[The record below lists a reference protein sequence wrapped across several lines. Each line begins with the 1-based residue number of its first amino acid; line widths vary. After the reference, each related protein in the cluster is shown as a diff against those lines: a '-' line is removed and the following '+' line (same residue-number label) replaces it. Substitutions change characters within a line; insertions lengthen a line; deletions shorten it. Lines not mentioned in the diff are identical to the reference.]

1 MIIVSRKFI
10 PLFRRSTMI
19 KRVLVFLCVAFLI
32 NASDSGSA
40 SHVSQAAPHDSDSDD
55 DAHKRIGVLAS
66 DAEKRAFGTFFQLTG
81 ERAASLTREDIFLT
95 LACLGLEEL
104 EKKVPAPQQTSGT
117 EIDGQ
122 KRKSI
127 SPRQALEGASAARAL
142 LATLVGQCPR
152 DFFPGKSNVA
162 LMQENIAARNQ
173 FYRKIP
179 IAERI
184 ENLKHMCER
193 ITSCAHDVASG
204 NVNSDSLGTNHP
216 FVFSETPWEFVE
228 NVNSFLERCFSE
240 YYLERVDK
248 QCERIRQET
257 LGLRSRLQQAIAL
270 QNQHGAYFAALPM
283 TPDENGFLQAVQE
296 SRASSAL
303 AMHTM
308 YLAAMRRLVAKQQKL
323 GGKALVNEQGLVYAD
338 KRQALPIYHYNTLTD
353 RLWYRTSN
361 LLKDE
366 EGIDVY
372 AEQDI
377 AFINVTYIP
386 TVLARSACGHY
397 SQFLSGSDSQLTA
410 EEREGVALLRQ
421 LQGRTSISAPAPDAS
436 GAEGAG
442 VGSPAA
448 GASGDDNV

>member
-1 MIIVSRKFI
+1 MIIISRKFT
-10 PLFRRSTMI
+10 PLFRRPTMI
-19 KRVLVFLCVAFLI
+19 KRVLVFLCIAFLI

-40 SHVSQAAPHDSDSDD
+40 SHAMPLTPHDSDSDD

-81 ERAASLTREDIFLT
+81 ERAASLTRENIFLT
-95 LACLGLEEL
+95 LAYLGLEEL
-104 EKKVPAPQQTSGT
+104 GENLPEPQQTSGT

-122 KRKSI
+122 QRQSI
-127 SPRQALEGASAARAL
+127 SPRQALEGASAARDL
-142 LATLVGQCPR
+142 LAALVGQCPR
-152 DFFPGKSNVA
+152 EFFPGKRTVI
-162 LMQENIAARNQ
+162 LMEGNIAAREK
-173 FYRKIP
+173 FYRKIS
-179 IAERI
+179 ITARTA
-184 ENLKHMCER
+184 NLKDMCAR
-193 ITSCAHDVASG
+193 IQALAHDVASG
-204 NVNSDSLGTNHP
+204 NVNSDLLGMNHP
-216 FVFSETPWEFVE
+216 FVRRDIDWEFVK
-228 NVNSFLERCFSE
+228 NVNSFLEICFPE
-240 YYLERVDK
+240 YYMERADK
-248 QCERIRQET
+248 QCERIRRET
-257 LGLRSRLQQAIAL
+257 LSLRDTLQQAIAL

-296 SRASSAL
+296 SRVSSAL

-338 KRQALPIYHYNTLTD
+338 QGWTLPIYRYNTLTD
-353 RLWYRTSN
+353 RLWYRKSN

-372 AEQDI
+372 ADWDI
-377 AFINVTYIP
+377 TFINVTYIP
-386 TVLARSACGHY
+386 TALARSACSHY

-410 EEREGVALLRQ
+410 EERAGVALLRQ
-421 LQGRTSISAPAPDAS
+421 LQGRASISELALAGS

-442 VGSPAA
+442 VGSAAA